1 MGRSDYLVTAGIGF
15 DLDRSSA
22 KKSVGLFEGVAGA
35 INTIATKSAAKSFKE
50 TEKEYNQ
57 TIKNLQETNTQA
69 DADLLAGTEKS
80 VKAAQ
85 DALDKSRA
93 RAPSKMSKSAL
104 AKLGMTKG
112 QYEKDYKRT
121 VNGIKSSY
129 QKFTNEAEK
138 IGIKFSKKGK
148 LDLEEFAKKDAETR
162 KRAINLTKR
171 MLKDEKKRLST
182 LSESSEEYKVL
193 QKEIKAL
200 GEQEEAL
207 VNINED
213 RVQLE
218 KQNQKVHR
226 QSAKEEREAEKKKI
240 TAQKKIQMALKT
252 TMNHVRKIGRLT
264 QDSAAKIKG
273 GLTNAFV
280 IGTAAAG
287 AFFYKMQPLAEEV
300 TEFEKTLINANSVF
314 NVTKKELFEVSDT
327 MVAFTL
333 KYGVAAQDTATGLYQ
348 LASAGLSAAESQVVL
363 QSTMK
368 LAMATQGDHN
378 TLAKLTVQTIAG
390 FGMEMAQTEE
400 LTDKFAHS
408 IQKSLIEWQDLASS
422 VKFAMP
428 FFVATGQSIDELLGG
443 LEVLTNRALEA
454 GIAGRGLR
462 QALAQ
467 FAKHA
472 SDNESALAKLGV
484 SIMDTEGNMRDL
496 HEIAKDASAAFGDV
510 TDLEALT
517 AMLEDMNVRGATA
530 FALLV
535 QNADEFEEAV
545 EDISNAAGSATKMAD
560 IQQQSLANQIQL
572 VKNALLAPF
581 LFADD
586 VGRAN
591 DTLNEFTHRI
601 SQLVQQFVDFFIIV
615 ENGEERLTHAAGE
628 VKQFVLDALEI
639 AVEMVERLK
648 TIFLESEEG
657 LTGFSNTLQMAV
669 VPLEMMLDI
678 LARLEPHQM
687 NFLIKAHMYNKILPI
702 TNILSVARNLLQLKY
717 LRMMAVE
724 DTMTKSQIVNM
735 KLKAWLQSID
745 NHNTMKTISNSYL
758 RAAAYRAE
766 AAGLIQANASGKAM
780 ILTNKA
786 MMMSMGAFVALF
798 SLAIM
803 ATGALSDAL
812 LGLAA
817 IAMLVSMT
825 NIFVWFTEKLGPLGI
840 IPSIIA
846 GAAAVAGLI
855 MLRDSIQSGLGG
867 AASGSG
873 GGGPMGSA
881 SQASFGNTATYDS
894 GGVFMGGSRMYDMGG
909 PTTEHGMAILQKGE
923 TVIPKTR
930 NMLDGG
936 ITLNIG
942 GDIVTDNAEDFAER
956 IAEVLP
962 EALRRQNDI
971 GGI

>member
-22 KKSVGLFEGVAGA
+22 KKSVGIFESVAGT
-35 INTIATKSAAKSFKE
+35 INTIATKSAAKSFKD

-57 TIKNLQETNTQA
+57 TIKNLQQTNTQA

-104 AKLGMTKG
+104 AKLGMTRG
-112 QYEKDYKRT
+112 EYEKDYKRT
-121 VNGIKSSY
+121 VDGIKNSY
-129 QKFTNEAEK
+129 KKFTDEAEK

-182 LSESSEEYKVL
+182 LSESSEEYKTL

-200 GEQEEAL
+200 AEQEEAL

-218 KQNQKVHR
+218 KQNQQVHR
-226 QSAKEEREAEKKKI
+226 QSTKEERAAEKKKI
-240 TAQKKIQMALKT
+240 TAQKRIQLGLKN
-252 TMNHVRKIGRLT
+252 TMNHVRKLGRLT
-264 QDSAAKIKG
+264 QDSAAQIKG

-287 AFFYKMQPLAEEV
+287 AFFYKMQPLAEQV

-314 NVTKKELFEVSDT
+314 NVSKKELFEVSDT
-327 MVAFTL
+327 MVSFTL

-390 FGMEMAQTEE
+390 FGMEMSETGE

-428 FFVATGQSIDELLGG
+428 FFVATGQSVDELLGG

-472 SDNESALAKLGV
+472 DDNSSALARLGV
-484 SIMDTEGNMRDL
+484 QIMDTEGNMRDL

-535 QNADEFEEAV
+535 QNAEEFEGAV

-586 VGRAN
+586 VGKAN
-591 DTLNEFTHRI
+591 NTLNEFTFRI
-601 SQLVQQFVDFFIIV
+601 SELVQQFVDFFIII
-615 ENGEERLTHAAGE
+615 ENGEEKLTHAAGE
-628 VKQFVLDALEI
+628 VKQFVLDTLEI
-639 AVEMVERLK
+639 AVQMVERFK

-657 LTGFSNTLQMAV
+657 ITGFSNTLRMAV
-669 VPLEMMLDI
+669 VPLEILLDI
-678 LARLEPHQM
+678 LSRLEPHQM

-702 TNILSVARNLLQLKY
+702 TNMLQIAGNYIMMKHMALMAGEAGLTKHQLALKQIEIEKQWE
-717 LRMMAVE
+717 LN
-724 DTMTKSQIVNM
+724 MTYMSAEPI
-735 KLKAWLQSID
+735 KLKRIAM
-745 NHNTMKTISNSYL
+745 HY
-758 RAAAYRAE
+758 AE
-766 AAGLIQANASGKAM
+766 AMGLITLNKSAEAM
-780 ILTNKA
+780 ILTNRGL
-786 MMMSMGAFVALF
+786 MLSMGVTFGLFAFAVTATDGLAYALMGLA
-798 SLAIM
+798 SIIGVLAIIKYIDWGAGKGPPGWIASGAGIVAM
-803 ATGALSDAL
+803 FATMIAARAALRNFMGGVDHGGGAVTGAMKNSQPSFSDA
-812 LGLAA
+812 
-817 IAMLVSMT
+817 
-825 NIFVWFTEKLGPLGI
+825 
-840 IPSIIA
+840 
-846 GAAAVAGLI
+846 
-855 MLRDSIQSGLGG
+855 
-867 AASGSG
+867 
-873 GGGPMGSA
+873 
-881 SQASFGNTATYDS
+881 ATYDS
-894 GGVFMGGSRMYDMGG
+894 GGTFLGGSRMYDTGG

-956 IAEVLP
+956 IAAVLP
-962 EALRRQNDI
+962 EALRRQSDI